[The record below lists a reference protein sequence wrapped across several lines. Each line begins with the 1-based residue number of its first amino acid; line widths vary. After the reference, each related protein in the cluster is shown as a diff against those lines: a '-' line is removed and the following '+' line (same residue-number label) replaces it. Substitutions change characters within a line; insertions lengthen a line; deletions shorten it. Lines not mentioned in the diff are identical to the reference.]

1 MSTLY
6 EMAGTTKQAH
16 WLSVRRGERQEDRFA
31 LLSASLSEERENHP
45 AMSLKKIH
53 HKLRPDFAGRD
64 AFLRYGMTHG
74 YEPFLKRKFHKTTD
88 SEPHN
93 AAPNL
98 LRGAV
103 LFDVNQVWAGDIFYF
118 TVGGVFC
125 YVVLI
130 EDLYSRK
137 IVGYN
142 ASRRMFAEANVAA
155 LNMALAT
162 RNTAQYDQKII
173 HHSDKGSQYRSIE
186 YTQKLQHAGIRISM
200 GNSCYDNA
208 FMERANGTI
217 KNEYLRHRP
226 IKTFEDL
233 CRYLAQDVRLYNQ
246 ARPHLGLK
254 NRTPDEFERY
264 IINTPTAQRPRLN
277 IYTDNSKQHNLLS
290 KSPLHHQLK
299 FQFPNF

>member
-162 RNTAQYDQKII
+162 RNTAQYDQKLI

-186 YTQKLQHAGIRISM
+186 YTQKLQDR
-200 GNSCYDNA
+200 
-208 FMERANGTI
+208 
-217 KNEYLRHRP
+217 
-226 IKTFEDL
+226 
-233 CRYLAQDVRLYNQ
+233 
-246 ARPHLGLK
+246 
-254 NRTPDEFERY
+254 
-264 IINTPTAQRPRLN
+264 
-277 IYTDNSKQHNLLS
+277 
-290 KSPLHHQLK
+290 KSVV
-299 FQFPNF
+299 

>member
-1 MSTLY
+1 MSALY
-6 EMAGTTKQAH
+6 EIADTTKQAH
-16 WLSVRRGERQEDRFA
+16 WLSVQRGERQEDCFA
-31 LLSASLSEERENHP
+31 LLSASLSEERKHHP
-45 AMSLKKIH
+45 AMSLKKMY

-88 SEPHN
+88 SESSN
-93 AAPNL
+93 STPNL

-103 LFDVNQVWAGDIFYF
+103 LCDVNQVWASDIFYF

-125 YVVLI
+125 YIVLI

-137 IVGYN
+137 IIGYN
-142 ASRRMFAEANVAA
+142 ASRRMFAQANIAA
-155 LNMALAT
+155 LDMALAARGT
-162 RNTAQYDQKII
+162 PHYGQKLI
-173 HHSDKGSQYRSIE
+173 HHSDKGSQYRSGD
-186 YTQKLQHAGIRISM
+186 YTQKLQQAGIRISM

-217 KNEYLRHRP
+217 KNEYLRHRS
-226 IKTFEDL
+226 INTFEDL
-233 CRYLAQDVRLYNQ
+233 CRHLDKDVRLYNQ
-246 ARPHLGLK
+246 ERPHLSLK

-264 IINTPTAQRPRLN
+264 IINIPTIQRFKLT
-277 IYTDNSKQHNLLS
+277 IYTDKFKRHNLLTNNPDS
-290 KSPLHHQLK
+290 HQLK

>member
-162 RNTAQYDQKII
+162 RNTAQYDQKLI

-186 YTQKLQHAGIRISM
+186 YTQKLQHAGIPDQHGQLLLRQRFH
-200 GNSCYDNA
+200 GTGKRNHQ
-208 FMERANGTI
+208 ERVPPAPAHQD
-217 KNEYLRHRP
+217 LRRP
-226 IKTFEDL
+226 LPIL
-233 CRYLAQDVRLYNQ
+233 G
-246 ARPHLGLK
+246 ARCPALQ
-254 NRTPDEFERY
+254 PS
-264 IINTPTAQRPRLN
+264 TPTPRSQEQDSRR
-277 IYTDNSKQHNLLS
+277 I
-290 KSPLHHQLK
+290 
-299 FQFPNF
+299 